1 MLMLASEQASG
12 MFHLNHC
19 NLLCH
24 VTEGLFNLNALDTV
38 RYQSNG
44 CSSNARIHLRL
55 YFI

>member
-1 MLMLASEQASG
+1 MLMLESEQASG

-24 VTEGLFNLNALDTV
+24 VTEGLFNLNSLDTV
-38 RYQSNG
+38 RYQSDG
-44 CSSNARIHLRL
+44 CSSNKRKHLRL